1 MHFYWMVVIVVIHY
15 NYNFIIITFLTA
27 HLVLTSGWNK
37 STLVTDLH
45 LYTGQL
51 ATRHFTYVYITKEVP
66 IARVCYSYR
75 LTTYPLSSGIY
86 QVESQG
92 RIAFKID

>member
-15 NYNFIIITFLTA
+15 NYNCIIITFLTA

-51 ATRHFTYVYITKEVP
+51 ATLHFTYVYITKEVP
-66 IARVCYSYR
+66 IASA
-75 LTTYPLSSGIY
+75 THTGQQHILS
-86 QVESQG
+86 QVGYTKLSHRGE
-92 RIAFKID
+92 